1 MGITSA
7 IVLYAVT
14 WFMTMFVALPI
25 GLKTQGDLRQ
35 ENGIDK
41 VEGTHDGAPAN
52 YNPKRKALWV
62 TGVATVIWGVLVV
75 IITSGWISWHDLDW
89 TAKLPSVADS

>member
-1 MGITSA
+1 MAITSA

-14 WFMTMFVALPI
+14 WFMTMLVALPI
-25 GLKTQGDLRQ
+25 GLKTQGDMG
-35 ENGIDK
+35 EK
-41 VEGTHDGAPAN
+41 VDGTHDGAPAN

-62 TGVATVIWGVLVV
+62 TLFATVIWAVLVT
-75 IITSGWISWHDLDW
+75 IILSGWITWHDLDW

>member
-1 MGITSA
+1 MAITSA

-14 WFMTMFVALPI
+14 WFMTMLVALPI
-25 GLKTQGDLRQ
+25 GLKTQGDMRA
-35 ENGIDK
+35 EGKGDK
-41 VEGTHDGAPAN
+41 IEGTHDGAPAN

-62 TGVATVIWGVLVV
+62 TAVSTVIWAVLVT
-75 IITSGWISWHDLDW
+75 IILSGKITWHDLDW

>member
-1 MGITSA
+1 MALTSA

-14 WFMTMFVALPI
+14 WFMTMLVALPI
-25 GLKTQGDLRQ
+25 GLKTQGDLG
-35 ENGIDK
+35 EK

-62 TGVATVIWGVLVV
+62 TIVATAIWALLVAVIL
-75 IITSGWISWHDLDW
+75 SGWVSWHDFDW

>member
-1 MGITSA
+1 MAITSA

-14 WFMTMFVALPI
+14 WFMTMFIALPI
-25 GLKTQGDLRQ
+25 GLKTQGDMG
-35 ENGIDK
+35 EK

-52 YNPKRKALWV
+52 YNPRRKALYV
-62 TGVATVIWGVLVV
+62 TVAATVIWGILVA
-75 IITSGWISWHDLDW
+75 IISSGWFTWHDLDW